1 MYLKS
6 KEMYIIVGTVAL
18 IVVFLAFCPIEII
31 TVNNQTMFATFFNL
45 KFEDGG
51 VFAAIAVGIIT
62 VLVTGYFNVKSYKSV
77 KLTSIPTNSANLLI
91 DLEYIF
97 NEYELYNKNDE
108 EDVFQ
113 LLLQILKYWKEH
125 QQVFRL
131 LTPHFYKK
139 FLKIWSKAKDINPDE
154 STPEKNSKYILN
166 AIIIQLSDVA
176 TTNEDEHFTFIDS
189 KLITDEVSIGEIKE
203 EYDTFKISKNDLLK
217 YIENIE
223 GEQTKR
229 KTKKE
234 FLKLYKEL
242 SGLINDLKR
251 EIEEYD

>member
-6 KEMYIIVGTVAL
+6 SEVYIIVGT
-18 IVVFLAFCPIEII
+18 ISIIIVFLAFCPIEII
-31 TVNNQTMFATFFNL
+31 TINNQTMFNTFFNL

-51 VFAAIAVGIIT
+51 VFAAITVGIIT
-62 VLVTGYFNVKSYKSV
+62 VLVTGYFNIKNYKSV

-97 NEYELYNKNDE
+97 NEYEVQNE
-108 EDVFQ
+108 EDIFL

-139 FLKIWSKAKDINPDE
+139 FIKIWSKAKNINQND
-154 STPEKNSKYILN
+154 SIPEKNSKYILN
-166 AIIIQLSDVA
+166 ALIIQLSDIA
-176 TTNEDEHFTFIDS
+176 ISTENDIFTFITPESITDDESIENITEDYFKFEINKKNFLEYINNISGYETKKQTKNEFLRLYRDLS
-189 KLITDEVSIGEIKE
+189 KLINE
-203 EYDTFKISKNDLLK
+203 
-217 YIENIE
+217 
-223 GEQTKR
+223 
-229 KTKKE
+229 
-234 FLKLYKEL
+234 
-242 SGLINDLKR
+242 LKR

>member
-6 KEMYIIVGTVAL
+6 SEIYIIVGTISI

-31 TVNNQTMFATFFNL
+31 TINNQTMFNTFFNL

-51 VFAAIAVGIIT
+51 VFAAITVGIIT
-62 VLVTGYFNVKSYKSV
+62 VLVTGYYNVKNYKSM
-77 KLTSIPTNSANLLI
+77 KLASIPTNSANLLI

-97 NEYELYNKNDE
+97 NEYAVYNKNNE
-108 EDVFQ
+108 EDIFL

-139 FLKIWSKAKDINPDE
+139 FMKIWSKAKNINQNDNI
-154 STPEKNSKYILN
+154 PEKNSKHILN
-166 AIIIQLSDVA
+166 AIIIQLSNIAISTEND
-176 TTNEDEHFTFIDS
+176 FFMFIAPE
-189 KLITDEVSIGEIKE
+189 LITDDESIENCNEDYVK
-203 EYDTFKISKNDLLK
+203 FKISKKNFLE
-217 YIENIE
+217 YINNIS
-223 GEQTKR
+223 GP
-229 KTKKE
+229 KTKKQTNNE
-234 FLKLYKEL
+234 FIRLYNDLNK
-242 SGLINDLKR
+242 LINELKR

>member
-6 KEMYIIVGTVAL
+6 KEIYIIVGAIAL
-18 IVVFLAFCPIEII
+18 VVVFLAFCPIEII
-31 TVNNQTMFATFFNL
+31 TVNNQTMFSTFFNL

-62 VLVTGYFNVKSYKSV
+62 VLVTGYFNVKNYKSV

-97 NEYELYNKNDE
+97 NEYELYNKDDE
-108 EDVFQ
+108 EDIFL

-139 FLKIWSKAKDINPDE
+139 FLKIWSKAKDINSDE

-176 TTNEDEHFTFIDS
+176 TTNEDENFTFIPAN
-189 KLITDEVSIGEIKE
+189 LITDDVSIGEIKE
-203 EYDTFKISKNDLLK
+203 EYDTFKISKNNLLE
-217 YIENIE
+217 YIEKIT
-223 GEQTKR
+223 GEQTKIR
-229 KTKKE
+229 TKKE

-242 SGLINDLKR
+242 SRLINDLKR